1 VKVEREALQLLLLRT
16 QEAGPWATQVAP
28 THFTSAARRELF
40 TQAQAWVGRGD
51 AIDERALAQ
60 QLSPDALSLFTELT
74 VGSDVPAEEELEG
87 RLREVFVRLQV
98 FALERDIKG
107 RRNTL
112 QEINPLDDPG
122 RHDEL
127 FTELVGL
134 EAERRDLLRRVEGAA

>member
-1 VKVEREALQLLLLRT
+1 
-16 QEAGPWATQVAP
+16 
-28 THFTSAARRELF
+28 LF
-40 TQAQAWVGRGD
+40 TQAQAWVGRGN

-74 VGSDVPAEEELEG
+74 VGSDVPAEDELEA

-98 FALERDIKG
+98 FSLERDIKG

-112 QEINPLDDPG
+112 QEINPLDDPR